1 MFFLISKL
9 LTFLLMP
16 IVWVLAALTLALLAR
31 SARRRPQWLRAGIG
45 LLLLL
50 TNPLLANQAWLA
62 WEMPPVPVD
71 QIGKHDIA
79 IVLSGVIDIDK
90 SPRDRVYMGRGAD
103 RVLHT
108 VMLWRRGCFSRILIT
123 GGSGSVLDHG
133 RLSEAA
139 ELRQV
144 FRNCGVPDSVI
155 LTEEQ
160 SRNTREN
167 ALNSAAIR
175 QRHPAWRRVV
185 LITSAFH
192 MRRAVGCFERVG
204 IQATPFPV
212 DYTGANQAYDP
223 ASLVLPTES
232 ALANWNRLIH
242 EITGYLIYRAVG
254 YC

>member
-1 MFFLISKL
+1 
-9 LTFLLMP
+9 MP
-16 IVWVLAALTLALLAR
+16 IVWALAVLTIALLAR
-31 SARRRPQWLRAGIG
+31 TPRRRLQWLRAGIV

-62 WEMPPVPVD
+62 WEVPPVPVS
-71 QIGKHDIA
+71 QVGKHDVA
-79 IVLSGVIDIDK
+79 IVLSGVVDIDK

-108 VMLWRRGCFSRILIT
+108 VMLWRRGCFSHILIT
-123 GGSGSVLDHG
+123 GGSGSVLDRG

-144 FRNCGVPDSVI
+144 FRTCGVPDSVI
-155 LTEEQ
+155 ITEEQ

-167 ALNSAAIR
+167 ALNSAAILK
-175 QRHPAWRRVV
+175 QHPAWRRVV

-192 MRRAVGCFERVG
+192 MRRSVGCFERVG
-204 IQATPFPV
+204 IHATPFPV

-223 ASLVLPTES
+223 TSLVLPTEN
-232 ALANWNRLIH
+232 ALMNWNRLIH
-242 EITGYLIYRAVG
+242 EITGYLIYRVAG